1 MKSILSAVIGAT
13 LALSAIE
20 ADAQASPGE
29 RQVSLT
35 IESSSLATALD
46 KWAQQTGFQIF
57 VQDWEAT
64 KNLHAPS
71 LNGTF
76 AAQDALEQLLSGTSL
91 TYVWNDTR
99 TVSIR
104 KKTAQTVP
112 TALQRTS
119 LDGEQA
125 VPVAKFSEEGVGSAA
140 VGYAAAENGGGSVTG
155 AESGP
160 RIDRLEE
167 VIVTGTYI

>member
-13 LALSAIE
+13 LAFAAIQAE
-20 ADAQASPGE
+20 AQSNHGE

-35 IESSSLATALD
+35 IEADTLATALD
-46 KWAQQTGFQIF
+46 KWAQQSGFTIF

-64 KNLHAPS
+64 KNLRAPS

-76 AAQDALEQLLSGTSL
+76 TAQDALEQLLSGTSL
-91 TYVWNDTR
+91 TYRWIDSK

-104 KKTAQTVP
+104 KRVSQTVP

-119 LDGEQA
+119 LEGQQGIS
-125 VPVAKFSEEGVGSAA
+125 VAKF
-140 VGYAAAENGGGSVTG
+140 
-155 AESGP
+155 
-160 RIDRLEE
+160 
-167 VIVTGTYI
+167 